1 MVAMR
6 RLRVAWDGLP
16 GMPGVTTFYY
26 GPASP
31 NVSDCV
37 TFFTAIKAL
46 FPPGLTWSIPS
57 SGDEIESTTG
67 ALTGAWAG
75 TGGGQVTSSGA
86 LGAYAAGVGALAR
99 WDTLTIHN
107 GRRVQG
113 RTFLA
118 PLLGSQYENNGTLA
132 GTTVTTLSAAISAFA
147 ASGVAK
153 GIWSK
158 GRFPGDGVY
167 ASINSGALT
176 DRVTSLRSRRT

>member
-1 MVAMR
+1 MTTMR
-6 RLRVAWDGLP
+6 RLRVAWDGFP
-16 GMPGVTTFYY
+16 GAPGLSTFYY
-26 GPASP
+26 GVASP

-46 FPPGLTWSIPS
+46 FPPGITWTIPS
-57 SGDEIESTTG
+57 SGDELDDATG
-67 ALTGAWAG
+67 TLTGAWAG
-75 TGGGQVTSSGA
+75 SGGGQVVSSGS

-99 WDTLTIHN
+99 WDTLVIHN

-118 PLLGSQYENNGTLA
+118 PLLASQYENNGTMASTALA
-132 GTTVTTLSAAISAFA
+132 TLNAAVAAYA

-158 GRFPGDGVY
+158 GNTPGGGLY
-167 ASINSGALT
+167 AAINTGLVV

>member
-1 MVAMR
+1 
-6 RLRVAWDGLP
+6 
-16 GMPGVTTFYY
+16 MPGLSTFYY
-26 GPASP
+26 GVASP
-31 NVSDCV
+31 NVSDAV

-46 FPPGLTWSIPS
+46 FPPGLTWTIPS
-57 SGDEIESTTG
+57 SGDELDSATG
-67 ALTGAWAG
+67 QLTGAWAG
-75 TGGGQVTSSGA
+75 TGGGQVASSGS
-86 LGAYAAGVGALAR
+86 LGAYAAGVGAVGR

-118 PLLGSQYENNGTLA
+118 PLLASQYENNGTLA
-132 GTTVTTLSAAISAFA
+132 TTAVTTLNAAVSAYA

-167 ASINSGALT
+167 ASINTGIVV